1 MKRVYNFSAGPAC
14 LPDAVLFRAQNELVN
29 HHGSGMSVMEM
40 SHRSSEFETILKR
53 AEHDLR
59 VILDVP
65 DTYEVLFLQG
75 GASLQFSMIPMNLA
89 SHQHVSVIHTGEW
102 SKKAIEEAKKLAQVD
117 ILASGHDEG
126 FLKLPD
132 LSHLSI
138 DPKTDYVY
146 YVSNNTIYCTQ
157 FNPLPTLDH
166 ACVVCDMSSDLL
178 SRPIDVE
185 KYGLIF
191 AGAQK
196 NMGIA
201 GLTIVIIRKDLL
213 ERSSPNLSNML
224 SYQVMAKQASLYNT
238 PATFSIYM
246 AGLVFEWIKE
256 GGGLIEMQKHNQK
269 KAQRLYDAIDQSKIF
284 SNPVHL
290 TDRSLMNVSFK
301 TTSDAMD
308 NAFIAFSKSYD
319 IANIKGHRNVGGMR
333 ASLYNAMTLEG
344 VDRLIECMKAFEA
357 KELNQ

>member
-1 MKRVYNFSAGPAC
+1 MKRVYNFSAGPAT
-14 LPDAVLFRAQNELVN
+14 LPEAVIYRAQNELVN

-40 SHRSSEFETILKR
+40 SHRSPEFEAILKR
-53 AEHDLR
+53 AEQDLR
-59 VILDVP
+59 LILEVP

-89 SHQHVSVIHTGEW
+89 THHHVSVIHTGEW
-102 SKKAIEEAKKLAQVD
+102 SKKAIEEAKKLAEVD
-117 ILASGHDEG
+117 VIASAAEAG

-132 LSHLSI
+132 VSHLSI
-138 DPKTDYVY
+138 NPKTDYVY

-157 FNPLPTLDH
+157 FNPLPRLDH
-166 ACVVCDMSSDLL
+166 DVIVCDMSSDLL
-178 SRPIDVE
+178 SRPVQVN

-213 ERSSPNLSNML
+213 ERSSSSLSNML
-224 SYQVMAKQASLYNT
+224 NYQVMAKQGSLYNT

-256 GGGLIEMQKHNQK
+256 GGGLVEMEKYNQK
-269 KAQRLYDAIDQSKIF
+269 KAERLYASIDQSKLF
-284 SNPVHL
+284 SNTVNL
-290 TDRSLMNVSFK
+290 ADRSRMNVSFK
-301 TTSDAMD
+301 TSSEELDK
-308 NAFIAFSKSYD
+308 AFIAFSKSYD

-344 VDRLIECMKAFEA
+344 VDRLIECMQAFEA
-357 KELNQ
+357 KELNT